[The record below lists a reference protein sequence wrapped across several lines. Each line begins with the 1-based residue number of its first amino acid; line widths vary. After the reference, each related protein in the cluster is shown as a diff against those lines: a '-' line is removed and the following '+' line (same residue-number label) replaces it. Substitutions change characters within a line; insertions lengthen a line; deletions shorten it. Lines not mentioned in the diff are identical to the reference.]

1 MKTLQH
7 PLISQASGTQRHL
20 VSHHFGTPGAR
31 PKVYVQASL
40 HADELPGML
49 VAHHLYQLLAQA
61 ESKGQLQG
69 EVVLVPVANPI
80 GLDQTVMHSQLGRFE
95 LATASNFNRGYPL
108 FAQWLCEPG
117 FEVWPQLGA
126 DMRQNQQTVRAAM
139 HQALDRHPPATE
151 LESLRHTLMRLSL
164 DADVVLD
171 LHCDFEA
178 ALHMYTEPPCLP
190 TLLPL
195 AQYMQA
201 RAMLVAEGSGGH
213 CFDEVLSGV
222 WWQLDQAHRQQ
233 HGDQA
238 AQFKPLGQG
247 CASVTVELRGQAE
260 VSHPTAQQD
269 AQAIMHYFTHLGV
282 VAGQVPNPPALPCEV
297 TPLTG
302 TQVLS
307 APHPGVIVFHVQ
319 AGADVKAGDALVDI
333 VEPLTG
339 KVSTL
344 KAEVDGVMYA
354 RHIVR
359 WATTG
364 LEVARVSGA
373 TPRRSG
379 YLLSA

>member
-1 MKTLQH
+1 MKTQQH
-7 PLISQASGTQRHL
+7 ALISQASGTQRHL
-20 VSHHFGTPGAR
+20 VSHHFGTSGAR
-31 PKVYVQASL
+31 PKVYIQASL

-49 VAHHLYQLLAQA
+49 VSHHLYQMLAKA
-61 ESKGQLQG
+61 ESSGQLKG

-108 FAQWLCEPG
+108 FAQWLCQPG
-117 FEVWPQLGA
+117 YEVWPHLGN
-126 DMRQNQQTVRAAM
+126 DLKQNQQIVRSAM
-139 HQALDRHPPATE
+139 KQALDRHLPTTE
-151 LESLRHTLMRLSL
+151 LDSLRHTLMRLSL

-178 ALHMYTEPPCLP
+178 ALHMYTEPPCLDV
-190 TLLPL
+190 LLPL

-222 WWQLDQAHRQQ
+222 WWQLQQAHVKQY
-233 HGDQA
+233 GEA
-238 AQFKPLGQG
+238 AHLKPVGQG
-247 CASVTVELRGQAE
+247 CASVTVELRGQTE
-260 VSHPTAQQD
+260 VSHVLAQQD
-269 AQAIMHYFTHLGV
+269 AQAIMNYLIHLGV
-282 VAGQVPNPPALPCEV
+282 VDGQAPSCPVLPCDI

-302 TQVLS
+302 TQVLA

-339 KVSTL
+339 QVSTL